1 MFVRKYTPQR
11 WSLSIWLI
19 SAVSAAPP
27 PALGSCGRV
36 EACPLDC
43 VFSLYEPLIR
53 LACSLTPRHHDYL
66 LCRSQAPYTSS
77 PSTVSTAIWS
87 TTCTRTGRASSTRSQ
102 RRATKKSWTFLEST
116 PRTRAAGGIRHPQ
129 NISCLETLI
138 WSSDII
144 PLVLSW

>member
-1 MFVRKYTPQR
+1 MQLKRLAHFC
-11 WSLSIWLI
+11 SLCS
-19 SAVSAAPP
+19 P
-27 PALGSCGRV
+27 PALGGCGRV

-43 VFSLYEPLIR
+43 ALSLYEPLIR
-53 LACSLTPRHHDYL
+53 LARSLTPRHHVYL

-77 PSTVSTAIWS
+77 LSTVSTAIWS

-129 NISCLETLI
+129 NISCFLLRPLSFFGETHI

-144 PLVLSW
+144 PPVLSW